1 LDALAVDL
9 PGFGAS
15 PPPSHP
21 VGAEGY
27 ARLILPVLDEFAKP
41 PVVIGHSFG
50 GRVAVCLAAA
60 HPDRVGPLLLTGS
73 PLLLLAPARKP
84 AFGYRMLR
92 LLHRAGLLGEERMEQ
107 IRRRRGSADYRAAS
121 GVMRDILVRVINE
134 DYESELR
141 QIRSRVLLLWGEE
154 DREVPPIV
162 AETALRVMR
171 QAGVAAELE
180 ILPGVGH
187 LVPLEAPE
195 SIRRAVEGVLR
206 P

>member
-15 PPPSHP
+15 PPPSQP
-21 VGAEGY
+21 IGAEGY

>member
-1 LDALAVDL
+1 
-9 PGFGAS
+9 
-15 PPPSHP
+15 
-21 VGAEGY
+21 
-27 ARLILPVLDEFAKP
+27 
-41 PVVIGHSFG
+41 
-50 GRVAVCLAAA
+50 
-60 HPDRVGPLLLTGS
+60 
-73 PLLLLAPARKP
+73 
-84 AFGYRMLR
+84 
-92 LLHRAGLLGEERMEQ
+92 
-107 IRRRRGSADYRAAS
+107 
-121 GVMRDILVRVINE
+121 MRDILVRVINE
-134 DYESELR
+134 DYESEMR